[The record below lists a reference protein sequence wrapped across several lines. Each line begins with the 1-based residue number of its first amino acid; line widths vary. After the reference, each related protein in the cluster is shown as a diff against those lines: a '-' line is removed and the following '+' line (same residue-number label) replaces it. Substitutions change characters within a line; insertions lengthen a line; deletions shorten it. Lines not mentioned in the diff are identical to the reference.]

1 MEYIIDY
8 KRHNTMDIKEYFEEI
23 YNYFKKQD
31 NIDRKLLNKSDI
43 IERLLKNIER
53 KYGSLFKEK

>member
-8 KRHNTMDIKEYFEEI
+8 KKHNTLDIKEYLEEI
-23 YNYFKKQD
+23 YNYLKKQN
-31 NIDRKLLNKSDI
+31 NIDRKLLNKGDI
-43 IERLLKNIER
+43 IERFLKNIER